1 MLHIGRQNPDNF
13 ANKTLDQL
21 AIRHLL
27 PENKRM
33 GNLTPLVSALQTHLR
48 HEMSRAGVSYEDAAG
63 PLNYAN
69 KSSIARLL
77 VKDRMSFEDTIKLMV
92 LCKTPVISLTKPF
105 RFKIEIKASTMA
117 QADSLMDAL
126 RISVFKDGTTE
137 RYRLPDGLS
146 WERVAEHTGFD
157 SGKSARK
164 SWFLLQTPVYL
175 VVGLLRLLGKNE
187 HEVVEG
193 KTSLRI
199 TQVI

>member
-1 MLHIGRQNPDNF
+1 M
-13 ANKTLDQL
+13 
-21 AIRHLL
+21 
-27 PENKRM
+27 EN
-33 GNLTPLVSALQTHLR
+33 LSALVSALQTQLR
-48 HEMSRAGVSYEDAAG
+48 AEMARAGVSYEEAAS
-63 PLNYAN
+63 PLHYAN

-92 LCKTPVISLTKPF
+92 LCKTPAIALTKPF

-117 QADSLMDAL
+117 QADALMDAL
-126 RISVFKDGTTE
+126 RVSVFKEGTTE

-146 WERVAEHTGFD
+146 WEKVADHTGFD

-175 VVGLLRLLGKNE
+175 VVGLLRLLGKEE
-187 HEVVEG
+187 HEVSEG

-199 TQVI
+199 IQDI

>member
-1 MLHIGRQNPDNF
+1 MQLKPLCSLHQ
-13 ANKTLDQL
+13 ANLFLKS
-21 AIRHLL
+21 IRM
-27 PENKRM
+27 E
-33 GNLTPLVSALQTHLR
+33 NLTSLVSALQTQLR
-48 HEMSRAGVSYEDAAG
+48 AEMSRAGVSYEDAAG
-63 PLNYAN
+63 PLHYAN

-77 VKDRMSFEDTIKLMV
+77 VKERMSFEDTIKLMV

>member
-1 MLHIGRQNPDNF
+1 M
-13 ANKTLDQL
+13 
-21 AIRHLL
+21 
-27 PENKRM
+27 E
-33 GNLTPLVSALQTHLR
+33 NLTAFVHALQIALR
-48 HEMSRAGVSYEDAAG
+48 AEMTRAGVTYEDAAG

-77 VKDRMSFEDTIKLMV
+77 IKDRMSFEDTIKLMI
-92 LCKTPVISLTKPF
+92 LCKTPVIALTKPF
-105 RFKIEIKASTMA
+105 KVKIEVNAGTMA
-117 QADSLMDAL
+117 HADALMDAL
-126 RISVFKDGTTE
+126 RVSVFKEGTIE
-137 RYRLPDGLS
+137 RYRLPDGLT
-146 WERVAEHTGFD
+146 WEQVAQHTGFD

-199 TQVI
+199 TQDI